1 MKVNGKTTFNVNVE
15 NTNVLE
21 NGFFWDN
28 VNVTTLLQFET
39 QVSVGVR
46 TERGD
51 SHRRCTEIEET
62 GVCRPQ
68 NLSEASDHQTA
79 LYVSTN
85 VWRSRGQTSH

>member
-1 MKVNGKTTFNVNVE
+1 MKANGKTTFNVNVE

-46 TERGD
+46 TE
-51 SHRRCTEIEET
+51 
-62 GVCRPQ
+62 
-68 NLSEASDHQTA
+68 
-79 LYVSTN
+79 
-85 VWRSRGQTSH
+85 